1 MDKERR
7 RVGGLEV
14 MKNPKRVS
22 SRCEE
27 ILQVE
32 VRSDRIREQEFQA
45 GGLGAKV
52 ILGYK

>member
-1 MDKERR
+1 
-7 RVGGLEV
+7 

-22 SRCEE
+22 SRYEE

-32 VRSDRIREQEFQA
+32 IRSATIREQEFQT
-45 GGLGAKV
+45 GDLGAKV